1 MLDPAASGLSKC
13 QGFIDPLA
21 PVSFLIASSFSYSR
35 VFSSRE
41 TQSPANTK
49 ASTTSFMKLATELS
63 YRFWQVLQYPPIS
76 SRDTTIRKRQSL
88 ATCRLSFS
96 NISLTNSEILPQRK
110 HAM

>member
-1 MLDPAASGLSKC
+1 MLDSAPLAYPGQES
-13 QGFIDPLA
+13 IDPPGQPCHFHCLVLFTFVC
-21 PVSFLIASSFSYSR
+21 PFR
-35 VFSSRE
+35 PE
-41 TQSPANTK
+41 TQWPANSKT
-49 ASTTSFMKLATELS
+49 STTSFMKMATEFC

-88 ATCRLSFS
+88 STCRLSFS

>member
-1 MLDPAASGLSKC
+1 MPDSAPSADPC
-13 QGFIDPLA
+13 QESIHPPWQLCH
-21 PVSFLIASSFSYSR
+21 FLLPR
-35 VFSSRE
+35 LVPTRGVFSRLE
-41 TQSPANTK
+41 TQWPAKTK
-49 ASTTSFMKLATELS
+49 TSTTPFKKLATEFS

-88 ATCRLSFS
+88 STCRLSFS